1 MVWKTVF
8 FFLEKSKATLQG
20 MYCMTITCVVFWLLY
35 GSHCVHLYYTVGG
48 RQWSL
53 QWIRV
58 LYKAVTDTSGPPRA
72 CAFKVGRHYTL
83 WTSYTKLLTAAGG
96 LTCSVLCPQGR
107 LLEGHKPTTCNTAVL
122 SSHASAFL
130 TKTSF
135 PLTRNWTLN
144 GPEMAKAFA
153 IFRVASFT

>member
-1 MVWKTVF
+1 MITSHYSDHHKVIWI
-8 FFLEKSKATLQG
+8 AT
-20 MYCMTITCVVFWLLY
+20 IVIR
-35 GSHCVHLYYTVGG
+35 CVHLYYTADG
-48 RQWSL
+48 RQRSSF

-58 LYKAVTDTSGPPRA
+58 LHMTVTDMAVPPRA
-72 CAFKVGRHYTL
+72 SVFKQGRHYVLCNTPRSDTNSCRSL
-83 WTSYTKLLTAAGG
+83 S
-96 LTCSVLCPQGR
+96 CSVCAHREDYQRDANQHHLTQ
-107 LLEGHKPTTCNTAVL
+107 HAVL
-122 SSHASAFL
+122 SSTLAFL